1 MRLLST
7 LLAAVLATTAFS
19 AVAAE
24 AKDPVEARKAMF
36 KDYKKVFGQGMGA
49 VMKGEKPYNKD
60 EFAKLAEQM
69 VELSK
74 QPWQYFPAG
83 SDKGKSEARPEVW
96 SKPAEFKKAADE
108 HQALIV
114 KQAGQVLADSNYTKG
129 GDLAQ
134 IRPAFAA
141 AQKTCKAC
149 HEVFKKD

>member
-19 AVAAE
+19 ALAADT
-24 AKDPVEARKAMF
+24 KDPVEARKAVF

-83 SDKGKSEARPEVW
+83 SDKGKTEARAEIW
-96 SKPAEFKKAADE
+96 TKPAEFKKQADS
-108 HQALIV
+108 HQAKIAELAKVAATATTLADV
-114 KQAGQVLADSNYTKG
+114 KPAFGAAGQ
-129 GDLAQ
+129 
-134 IRPAFAA
+134 
-141 AQKTCKAC
+141 TCKAC
-149 HEVFKKD
+149 HDQFKKD

>member
-1 MRLLST
+1 MKHRLMVAAA
-7 LLAAVLATTAFS
+7 LAASCAFS
-19 AVAAE
+19 AQAFAA
-24 AKDPVEARKAMF
+24 ADPVQERQAIF
-36 KDYKKVFGQGMGA
+36 KEYKKTFGAMGDM
-49 VMKGEKPYNKD
+49 VKGKTAYD
-60 EFAKLAEQM
+60 QAAFAKLAVKMEQ
-69 VELSK
+69 LSK
-74 QPWQYFPAG
+74 QPWQHFPAG

-114 KQAGQVLADSNYTKG
+114 KLAEAAKG

-134 IRPAFAA
+134 IRPAFGA

>member
-24 AKDPVEARKAMF
+24 AKDPVEARKAIF

-96 SKPAEFKKAADE
+96 SKPAEFKKAADD

-114 KQAGQVLADSNYTKG
+114 KLAEAAKG

-149 HEVFKKD
+149 HDVFKQD